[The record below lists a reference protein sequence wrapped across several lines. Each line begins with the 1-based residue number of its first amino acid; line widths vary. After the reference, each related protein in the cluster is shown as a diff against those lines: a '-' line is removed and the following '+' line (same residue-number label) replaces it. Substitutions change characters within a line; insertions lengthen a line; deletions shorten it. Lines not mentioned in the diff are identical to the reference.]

1 MTSTKKTKIELEAG
15 DLIEHT
21 TQDFGQ
27 GRVMEIKHGIAT
39 IAFKKAGK
47 KQFPVGS
54 RYLVVVEP
62 EKKVTEE
69 SGESAEQTPEVSE
82 EASSAE

>member
-1 MTSTKKTKIELEAG
+1 MTKTKKKKTELEAG

-27 GRVMEIKHGIAT
+27 GRIMEIKNGIAT

-47 KQFPVGS
+47 KRFPVGS
-54 RYLVVVEP
+54 RYLELAEPVVSVA
-62 EKKVTEE
+62 KE
-69 SGESAEQTPEVSE
+69 SDEQTEQTPEESKDSP
-82 EASSAE
+82 SS